1 MQTHTP
7 KHTYTLLI
15 YLITYIPAFLRKYQL
30 ILVAVFLK
38 LLLENLV
45 LEMRSSSRND
55 ISSDPENKQQ
65 RFITIKMSI
74 PEVPNRDCHTG
85 YKY

>member
-1 MQTHTP
+1 MHAHTP
-7 KHTYTLLI
+7 KHTHTLLI
-15 YLITYIPAFLRKYQL
+15 YLITYIPVFLRKYQL

-45 LEMRSSSRND
+45 LEMRSNSRND

-65 RFITIKMSI
+65 RYITIKIST
-74 PEVPNRDCHTG
+74 PEVTNRDCRIG